1 MIARAI
7 DDTTQTCSKLQAAK
21 EHKIFSHACVV
32 RTPGKKRSQF
42 TFQTRIQYKK
52 NENTLKH
59 GGPKNILTCDTR
71 KYTAKTHALS
81 SPRFITQAP
90 AAALSLRN
98 ACVAHACCP
107 PPKPLTSFQALS
119 STAYHSQIH
128 RLSAWAMSTPTN
140 APSAATPNSAFTVE
154 HVALIRS
161 HSHLQVIRNILQ
173 FNNAASFLTSDPLS
187 GRVPPTEG

>member
-59 GGPKNILTCDTR
+59 G
-71 KYTAKTHALS
+71 AQKT
-81 SPRFITQAP
+81 F
-90 AAALSLRN
+90 
-98 ACVAHACCP
+98 
-107 PPKPLTSFQALS
+107 
-119 STAYHSQIH
+119 
-128 RLSAWAMSTPTN
+128 
-140 APSAATPNSAFTVE
+140 
-154 HVALIRS
+154 
-161 HSHLQVIRNILQ
+161 
-173 FNNAASFLTSDPLS
+173 
-187 GRVPPTEG
+187 